1 MRGKRIPKIV
11 LFMAGQ
17 TISLFGSSIV
27 QYAINWHITLVTQS
41 GLMLT
46 IATICS
52 FLPQLLISLFAGVW
66 ADRYNRKTLIILSD
80 SIIAF
85 FTLLLA
91 ILFTIGHTDMW
102 LLFVISAI
110 RSVGTGIQMPA
121 VNAYLTELVPQDK
134 LISVNGLN
142 SSINNG
148 MLLLSPAAA
157 SGLYSLTGMQVIFY
171 ADVATAAIA
180 ITLLAFLKTAPR
192 VYSTADSRKKILHDM
207 LIGIR
212 YAAKTRWLK
221 QLLLFNLF
229 FALMVGP
236 VVFLTPLLISRS
248 FGTEPWRLAAHETT
262 FSIGGIIGGIIIGI
276 IARHIKN
283 QTHMLIASSAFFGLC
298 TFAMGLSPNFLFYLA
313 IMLPLGISMPFF
325 NAACST
331 LMQINISPDFLGRA
345 FGLLTISMTSAMP
358 LSTAIFGPA
367 ADYVSVEILLLMTGA
382 AMILISLSVIRLKDI
397 MAIGRLS

>member
-1 MRGKRIPKIV
+1 MGRKKLPKII

-46 IATICS
+46 IATLCG

-85 FTLLLA
+85 FTLILA
-91 ILFTIGHTDMW
+91 ILFSIGYSDMW

-110 RSVGTGIQMPA
+110 RSLATGIQMPA

-157 SGLYSLTGMQVIFY
+157 GGLYSLTGMEMIFWV
-171 ADVATAAIA
+171 DVATAAVA
-180 ITLLAFLKTAPR
+180 ITLLVSLKTVPR
-192 VYSTADSRKKILHDM
+192 ERLTADSRKKMIHD
-207 LIGIR
+207 LLEGIR
-212 YAAKTRWLK
+212 YSRTTRWLK

-236 VVFLTPLLISRS
+236 VVFLTPLMISRS
-248 FGTEPWRLAAHETT
+248 FGTEPWRLAAHEMT
-262 FSIGGIIGGIIIGI
+262 FSAGGIIGGIIIGI
-276 IARHIKN
+276 IARRIKN
-283 QTHMLIASSAFFGLC
+283 PTHMLIVSSAFFGLC
-298 TFAMGLSPNFLFYLA
+298 TFMMGLSPNFMFYLA
-313 IMLPLGISMPFF
+313 VMLPLGISMPFF
-325 NAACST
+325 NASCTT
-331 LMQINISPDFLGRA
+331 LMQLNISPDFLGRA

-358 LSTAIFGPA
+358 LSTVFFGPLS
-367 ADYVSVEILLLMTGA
+367 DYVSVEILLLITGA
-382 AMILISLSVIRLKDI
+382 AMIVISLSVIRLKDL
-397 MAIGRLS
+397 RYPS